1 MSRLSLSLPFRVGL
15 TPLLE
20 NRQSASP
27 ADAKMTASNM
37 ATSLLPLL
45 LRFLVDPRDETSI
58 SVHPFA
64 TSILSVYKKEK
75 KRAGAGNNMPDP
87 TMTDSKR
94 AFLSELLKGTV
105 SKMAYADEAEW
116 DLALEGEEDED
127 QRAFDEMRKNLRVI
141 GDAVAWIDPEL
152 YAEGVRGIILET
164 IDLYEAGGAE
174 DGRLSWQRIELALA
188 MLYGF
193 GEFITR
199 PLFAFSSSSSHPWT
213 FADAQ
218 NTPTGQAIS
227 SQGPGAFVQVPV
239 TEIQRAKREAE
250 YRIDYTQFP
259 LSQLGELMLRAC
271 RSKIVNYP
279 HAAVSLQFFEVV
291 VRYHDFFK
299 LCPEF
304 ITELLPSFLDE
315 Q

>member
-1 MSRLSLSLPFRVGL
+1 
-15 TPLLE
+15 
-20 NRQSASP
+20 
-27 ADAKMTASNM
+27 MTASNM

-164 IDLYEAGGAE
+164 IDLYEAGCAE

-193 GEFITR
+193 GEVR
-199 PLFAFSSSSSHPWT
+199 PPPCFRDL
-213 FADAQ
+213 
-218 NTPTGQAIS
+218 
-227 SQGPGAFVQVPV
+227 
-239 TEIQRAKREAE
+239 
-250 YRIDYTQFP
+250 
-259 LSQLGELMLRAC
+259 
-271 RSKIVNYP
+271 
-279 HAAVSLQFFEVV
+279 FFESPVDP
-291 VRYHDFFK
+291 R
-299 LCPEF
+299 
-304 ITELLPSFLDE
+304 
-315 Q
+315 